1 MLIVSH
7 LFDCFGIKEF
17 IMFILEKFN
26 GWDEIDVG
34 QSYYYDVTFKN
45 GFLETLQKTLAQQN
59 ETINLFNKTMTVN
72 EIVELIKNAQTK
84 QISESSSC
92 DLFWKSDDGLFEIY
106 IYKEHVDNG
115 NVSESNVAT
124 IKVQI
129 NLTDED
135 KPYLYLV

>member
-1 MLIVSH
+1 
-7 LFDCFGIKEF
+7 
-17 IMFILEKFN
+17 MFILEKFN

-34 QSYYYDVTFKN
+34 QSYYYDVTFKD
-45 GFLETLQKTLAQQN
+45 GFLEKLQKTLAQQN

-92 DLFWKSDDGLFEIY
+92 DLFLKSDDGLFEIY

-124 IKVQI
+124 IKIQI

>member
-1 MLIVSH
+1 
-7 LFDCFGIKEF
+7 
-17 IMFILEKFN
+17 MFILEKFN

>member
-1 MLIVSH
+1 
-7 LFDCFGIKEF
+7 
-17 IMFILEKFN
+17 MFILEKFN

-34 QSYYYDVTFKN
+34 QSYYYDVTFKD
-45 GFLETLQKTLAQQN
+45 GFLEKLQKTLAQQN

-92 DLFWKSDDGLFEIY
+92 DLFWKSNDVLFEIY